1 MNVDRAHP
9 PTTEDADMNP
19 QLGLSCPS
27 CGAPQH
33 AGDRFC
39 EQCGARLDEDPR
51 ERAGCR
57 ACGAPADAIGEDGYC
72 LVCGVRERPGDAR
85 IELDL
90 LTAAAVSDQGR
101 VHGRNED
108 SFHLEVCDGPGVAV
122 VVCDGIS
129 SASAGNVAARDAA
142 RAAGAIL
149 AQAAADP
156 ARDAEAAI
164 LEAIQAA
171 NDAVGL
177 VEWTTK
183 LKRVDP
189 SCTLVSAVC
198 RGSEVVVGWIGDSR
212 AYWLDAIDSR
222 QLTVDDSFAEEGI
235 AKGLLTPEQAAKSPL
250 LHSITHWV
258 GPDSPERPPR
268 LVALRPERPG
278 RLVLCT
284 DGLWNY
290 APGAEQLGRLVDAL
304 PAGAAPAAVARAL
317 ADTANDRGGH
327 DNITVAVVNID
338 PSVSLRS
345 M

>member
-1 MNVDRAHP
+1 MN
-9 PTTEDADMNP
+9 TE
-19 QLGLSCPS
+19 LGLSCPS

-33 AGDRFC
+33 TGDRFC
-39 EQCGARLDEDPR
+39 EQCGARLDEDPL
-51 ERAGCR
+51 EPANCR

-72 LVCGVRERPGDAR
+72 SVCGVRERPGDTR

-90 LTAAAVSDQGR
+90 VIAAAVSDQGR
-101 VHGRNED
+101 VHRRNED
-108 SFHLEVCDGPGVAV
+108 SFHLEVSEEGDVAV

-142 RAAGAIL
+142 HAAGRIL
-149 AQAAADP
+149 AQAVADP
-156 ARDAEAAI
+156 TRDAESAI
-164 LEAIQAA
+164 LDAIKAA
-171 NDAVGL
+171 NEAVVL
-177 VEWTTK
+177 VEWTTRT
-183 LKRVDP
+183 KRVDP
-189 SCTLVSAVC
+189 SCTLVSALC
-198 RGSEVVVGWIGDSR
+198 RGPEILIGWVGDSR
-212 AYWLDAIDSR
+212 AYWFDALESR
-222 QLTVDDSFAEEGI
+222 KLTVDDSFAEEGI
-235 AKGLLTPEQAAKSPL
+235 AKGLLTREQAAKSPFM
-250 LHSITHWV
+250 HSITHWV

-268 LVALRPERPG
+268 LIWLRPERPG
-278 RLVLCT
+278 RLLLCT